1 MQNSAIL
8 LLGIYIARMYSYVN
22 SETCARIF
30 IAALIIKALNWK
42 LPKCPLEG
50 KLVYKLQYIHIL
62 KILYNNQK
70 KVELQIYT
78 VIWINLLSI
87 ILSKGSQT

>member
-8 LLGIYIARMYSYVN
+8 LLGVYTAKMYSYVN

-30 IAALIIKALNWK
+30 ITALIIKALNWK
-42 LPKCPLEG
+42 LPKGALEG
-50 KLVYKLQYIHIL
+50 KPIYKLQCIHTL
-62 KILYNNQK
+62 KILCNNQK
-70 KVELQIYT
+70 KIELQIYK
-78 VIWINLLSI
+78 VMWINLLSI